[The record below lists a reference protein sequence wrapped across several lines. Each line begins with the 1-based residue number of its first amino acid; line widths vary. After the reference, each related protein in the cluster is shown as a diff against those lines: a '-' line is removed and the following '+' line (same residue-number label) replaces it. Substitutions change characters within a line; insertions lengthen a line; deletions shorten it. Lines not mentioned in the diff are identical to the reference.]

1 MTDDTS
7 RRGFRP
13 ASSTNGNGSGDQ
25 HPLLDDADTAQF
37 AEVLI
42 ESFPPVE
49 PSPDVWTRIEA
60 QISETPATRS
70 ERSATGGWSP
80 SRFAPLM
87 AIAAVFVLVAASA
100 FALAQSSTEAD
111 PIAAAPDV
119 VRSLTDPV
127 SGDVT
132 VRVVSQTDGTSL
144 AINDGLPALP
154 DGQTYQLW
162 SVVGDEVVSVGLL
175 GSNPADVSLRL
186 EGSPSVLALTVE
198 VAGGVAVS
206 QADPV
211 AVWTSA

>member
-42 ESFPPVE
+42 DSFPPVQ
-49 PSPDVWTRIEA
+49 PSPDVWDRIQE
-60 QISETPATRS
+60 QISEAPAAQS
-70 ERSATGGWSP
+70 EQSATGGWSP

-100 FALAQSSTEAD
+100 LALSQFSSDTE
-111 PIAAAPDV
+111 PVAAAPEV
-119 VRSLTDPV
+119 VRPLTDPAT
-127 SGDVT
+127 GAVT
-132 VRVVSQTDGTSL
+132 VRVVSQSDGTSI
-144 AINDGLPALP
+144 AVNDGLAPLP

-175 GSNPADVSLRL
+175 GSDPVDIPLRL
-186 EGSPSVLALTVE
+186 EGSPAVLALTVE

-211 AVWTSA
+211 ALWTSG